1 MNAATIS
8 AQIIAGACDD
18 DMSTLIDAV
27 NMRQKQLRRIKAAE
41 VRSKLENGSKVRLKG
56 FRASSGLNGAEATV
70 IRVKQTKCLIK
81 LSDDHKGSKWGPG
94 GEISIPMSC
103 CDVLIA
109 DALGRTFV

>member
-1 MNAATIS
+1 MNATTIS
-8 AQIIAGACDD
+8 AQILAGACDD

-41 VRSKLENGSKVRLKG
+41 ARGKMTPGSRVRLKDLKV
-56 FRASSGLNGAEATV
+56 STGLNGAEATV
-70 IRVKQTKCLIK
+70 IRIKQTKCLIK
-81 LSDDHKGSKWGPG
+81 LSDDHTGSKWGAG
-94 GEISIPMSC
+94 AEINVPMSC